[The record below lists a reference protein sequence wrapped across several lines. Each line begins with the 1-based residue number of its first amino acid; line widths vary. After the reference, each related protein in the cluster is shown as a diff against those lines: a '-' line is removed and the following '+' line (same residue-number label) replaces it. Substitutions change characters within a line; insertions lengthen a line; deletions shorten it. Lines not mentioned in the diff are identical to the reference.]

1 MESSTLYFIS
11 CVAMGWLCAIT
22 LLQPSWQR
30 FFICFAFCADC
41 VGHAALDRHLSDVNY
56 YVSGIALTVV
66 VLGFI
71 AMFSK
76 QDRFTD
82 MMMIACLSSIA
93 LNVIGYFS
101 YKHQLGFGG
110 SYEVL
115 FAIFYVSAI
124 GIFLSEERGDSGD
137 NSRSR
142 HWLPYRKR
150 GTVCH
155 SLYKEAQG

>member
-1 MESSTLYFIS
+1 MESSALYFIS
-11 CVAMGWLCAIT
+11 CVAMGWLCIIT

-30 FFICFAFCADC
+30 FLICLAFCADC

-66 VLGFI
+66 VLGLI
-71 AMFSK
+71 AMFSR

-82 MMMIACLSSIA
+82 LMAMACLFSIF
-93 LNVIGYFS
+93 LNVAGYFS

-115 FAIFYVSAI
+115 FAIFYVSVI

-137 NSRSR
+137 ISRSR
-142 HWLPYRKR
+142 HRMPYRKR
-150 GTVCH
+150 AIVCC
-155 SLYKEAQG
+155 SLYKKAQA